1 VEYTLNR
8 FPDLHVAWRFVTF
21 AGLNE
26 IWPVPTIAAY
36 RYIFARLKRGH
47 GRDIGPDD
55 KSLHNR
61 AGLIVFAGRVN
72 FVDNDDNGRA
82 IDQ

>member
-1 VEYTLNR
+1 VENRLDR
-8 FPDLHVAWRFVTF
+8 FPDLHVAWRFVTL
-21 AGLNE
+21 AGFNE
-26 IWPVPTIAAY
+26 IWPVATIAAY
-36 RYIFARLKRGH
+36 GLIFARLKRGH
-47 GRDIGPDD
+47 GRDIGPND

-61 AGLIVFAGRVN
+61 AGFIVLRIGVD